1 MIVKPVGDGKTSPA
15 DKPHDKVDRA
25 QGPVEFIE
33 NIGYFDSLVS
43 QKPETVIT
51 MQVIF
56 RIQTENGYRKIIL
69 LHFPDNG
76 SDMIDV
82 IELSDKKQ
90 VHVVFFFLF

>member
-1 MIVKPVGDGKTSPA
+1 MIVKPVGDGKTGPA

-25 QGPVEFIE
+25 QCPAEFIE
-33 NIGYFDSLVS
+33 NIIYFDSLVS

-51 MQVIF
+51 MKVIF

-69 LHFPDNG
+69 PHFPDNG

-90 VHVVFFFLF
+90 VHVVFFPFL